1 MENPETYEKNYY
13 GRLSPFAKEHLYR
26 DYQKGTS
33 VKDLSLKYGI
43 LQQRVKAIIF
53 QKHLYWEEVYPK
65 LGESH
70 MRLALEREAIY
81 ASEFPFVEYV
91 LDLSIMAELEKGIRV
106 ERLSN
111 TEYDANPSQAE
122 KEKVNKFIM
131 KMRPRK
137 SDRIPIKLEG
147 KGGSAY
153 LLQEWVCHR
162 GKGAPRV
169 SQTLRDITR
178 HYGRETQHFLKG
190 PIVRRMKAQGIR
202 FATLG
207 MKHSS

>member
-1 MENPETYEKNYY
+1 
-13 GRLSPFAKEHLYR
+13 
-26 DYQKGTS
+26 
-33 VKDLSLKYGI
+33 
-43 LQQRVKAIIF
+43 
-53 QKHLYWEEVYPK
+53 
-65 LGESH
+65 

-81 ASEFPFVEYV
+81 ASEFPFVEYG

-169 SQTLRDITR
+169 SQTFRDITR

-190 PIVRRMKAQGIR
+190 PIVRRMKA
-202 FATLG
+202 
-207 MKHSS
+207 